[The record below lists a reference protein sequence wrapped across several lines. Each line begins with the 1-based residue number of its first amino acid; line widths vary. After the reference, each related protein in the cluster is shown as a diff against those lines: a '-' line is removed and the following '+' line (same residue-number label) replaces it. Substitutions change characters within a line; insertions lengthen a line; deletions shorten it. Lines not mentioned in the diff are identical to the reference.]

1 MAVIRARR
9 AAVTVT
15 VTMAV
20 AVAMS
25 AITVSLVLLL
35 FVGRVDLDL
44 CLVTCS
50 ASCGVWRFR
59 LDDHRLSL
67 VIFTTVGRS
76 CALLLLVFIAAFFQ
90 V

>member
-9 AAVTVT
+9 AVTVT

-25 AITVSLVLLL
+25 AITVSLLLL
-35 FVGRVDLDL
+35 FTRVVLNL

-59 LDDHRLSL
+59 LDDHRLGL
-67 VIFTTVGRS
+67 MIFTTVGR
-76 CALLLLVFIAAFFQ
+76 CCGLLLFVFTAAFFQ